1 MKVVLAGGSGFLG
14 QPLAARLVADGHSV
28 VILTRGAPST
38 APGVRCAPW
47 TPNGQIGE
55 WAREVDGA
63 DAIINLAGAGIADKR
78 WSAKRKRDLKN
89 SRVNSTRSLVAA
101 VRAAAK
107 KPSTFIQ
114 GSGAGYYGTP
124 DDLVLD
130 ESFPPGSDFL
140 AGLAVAWEAEAHPVT
155 ALGARLVIIRSGVVL
170 AHDGGAFP
178 QMARPFKFFVGG
190 RLGSGKQYFAWIHRD
205 DWIAMIVWALKTPTV
220 KGVLNG
226 TAPEPVTNQQLTK
239 AIGHALWR
247 PSLFP
252 VPGFALKVIVGEMAG
267 PALLRGQRVVPQ
279 QALKQ
284 GFKFSY
290 PDIDSALAAVVRAR
304 KQA

>member
-1 MKVVLAGGSGFLG
+1 MKVVLGGGSGFLG
-14 QPLAARLVADGHSV
+14 QALAARLVADGHSV
-28 VILTRGAPST
+28 VILTRGLPST
-38 APGVRCAPW
+38 APGVRVAPW

-55 WAREVDGA
+55 WAREIDGA
-63 DAIINLAGAGIADKR
+63 DAVVNLAGASIAGKR
-78 WSAKRKRDLKN
+78 WTRKRKQELKA
-89 SRVNSTRSLVAA
+89 SRISSTRSLVAA
-101 VRAAAK
+101 VRAAQK

-130 ESFPPGSDFL
+130 ESFPPGNDFL
-140 AGLAVAWEAEAHPVT
+140 GTLAVAWEAEAHPVS
-155 ALGARLVIIRSGVVL
+155 ALGVRLVIIRSGVVL

-178 QMARPFKFFVGG
+178 QMSRPFRFFVGG

-205 DWIAMIVWALKTPTV
+205 DWIAMIIWALTTPSV

-226 TAPEPVTNQQLTK
+226 TAPETITNYELTK
-239 AIGHALWR
+239 AIGRALWR
-247 PSLFP
+247 PSIFP
-252 VPGFALKVIVGEMAG
+252 VPGFALKLIVGDMAG

-284 GFKFSY
+284 GFKFRY
-290 PDIDSALAAVVRAR
+290 PAIDGALGAIVKAR
-304 KQA
+304 RQS

>member
-1 MKVVLAGGSGFLG
+1 MVIGGGSGFLG
-14 QPLAARLVADGHSV
+14 QALAARLVADGHSV
-28 VILTRGAPST
+28 VILTRGESSKA
-38 APGVRCAPW
+38 AGVSVAPW

-63 DAIINLAGAGIADKR
+63 DAVINLSGASIAGKR
-78 WSAKRKRDLKN
+78 WSSRRKRELKE
-89 SRVNSTRSLVAA
+89 SRINSTRSLVAA
-101 VRAAAK
+101 VRAAQK
-107 KPSTFIQ
+107 KPTTFIQ

-124 DDLVLD
+124 GDLVLD
-130 ESFPPGSDFL
+130 ESFPPGNDFL
-140 AGLAVAWEAEAHPVT
+140 GTLAVAWEAEAHAVS
-155 ALGARLVIIRSGVVL
+155 ALGVRLVIIRSGVVL

-178 QMARPFKFFVGG
+178 LMARPFRFFVGG
-190 RLGSGKQYFAWIHRD
+190 RLGSGQQYFAWIHRD

-226 TAPEPVTNQQLTK
+226 TAPGTITNSELTK
-239 AIGHALWR
+239 AIGRALWR
-247 PSLFP
+247 PGIFP
-252 VPGFALKVIVGEMAG
+252 VPAIALKLIVGEMAG

-284 GFKFSY
+284 GFKFQY
-290 PDIDSALAAVVRAR
+290 PDIDAALAAVVKAR